1 MAAAA
6 WGIAA
11 AVVTGLVFLAS
22 SVTKLASPVA
32 WRAQAGEL
40 GVPAAVAAAVPY
52 AEAILAAWLLVQWHR
67 AVAGWVAVGV
77 LLVFTALLAVRL
89 AQGRRPPCACFGS
102 WSAKPIGLRH
112 LLRNAAFIAVAVA
125 AAVL

>member
-1 MAAAA
+1 MTSAA

-11 AVVTGLVFLAS
+11 AVLTGLVFLAS
-22 SVTKLASPVA
+22 SVTKLAGPAA
-32 WRAQAGEL
+32 WRAQSGEL
-40 GVPAAVAAAVPY
+40 GVPAAAAAVVPY
-52 AEAILAAWLLVQWHR
+52 AEAVLAAWLLVQWHR
-67 AVAGWVAVGV
+67 AVAGWVAAGV

-102 WSAKPIGLRH
+102 WSAKPIGPGH
-112 LLRNAAFIAVAVA
+112 LARNAVFIAVAVA